1 MKASVKLLLIASIL
15 LTAFSSCNK
24 LPEGSKA
31 LDKDSAQFIGV
42 WAVSSDNPAREYAYW
57 IFYDDGTAK
66 KVISEYSYSNYYE
79 WKSGGFGKWSYD
91 KDTKILATTV
101 DLFQVQITMV
111 SENEWSAIGTDGK
124 YHYTGTLY
132 KGSEI
137 SNLYMFLIGT
147 KWEGSKFGKLAIDAP
162 FSGYA
167 GKNSSSYLHTLWF
180 STPSV
185 IKETEKDFWTNLY
198 IYDYEDQLHYS
209 LFRRYYSTTYGREQ
223 YLSITGED
231 IIKITKFELTNPLS
245 PSSCRLI
252 FNVTYSADGNGL
264 LNVRKYDDTYKLK
277 L

>member
-1 MKASVKLLLIASIL
+1 MKTIHKLLLIAGVL
-15 LTAFSSCNK
+15 LTSLSCDK
-24 LPEGSKA
+24 LPEDSKA

-42 WAVSSDNPAREYAYW
+42 WAVSSDNPDRKYAYW

-91 KDTKILATTV
+91 KETKILATTV
-101 DLFQVQITMV
+101 DLFQVQITMF

-137 SNLYMFLIGT
+137 ARLYMFLIGT
-147 KWEGSKFGKLAIDAP
+147 KWRGSKYGQLEIGAP

-167 GKNSSSYLHTLWF
+167 GKNSSIYINTLWF
-180 STPSV
+180 NTPSG
-185 IKETEKDFWTNLY
+185 IKEAETDFWTNLY
-198 IYDYEDQLHYS
+198 ISDYDNQIHYS
-209 LFRRYYSTTYGREQ
+209 LFRRYYSTKYGREQ

-231 IIKITKFELTNPLS
+231 RINITKFELTDPLS
-245 PSSCRLI
+245 PASCRLV
-252 FNVTYSADGNGL
+252 FNVTFSADDKGL
-264 LNVRKYDDTYKLK
+264 INVRKYDDTYKLEF
-277 L
+277 